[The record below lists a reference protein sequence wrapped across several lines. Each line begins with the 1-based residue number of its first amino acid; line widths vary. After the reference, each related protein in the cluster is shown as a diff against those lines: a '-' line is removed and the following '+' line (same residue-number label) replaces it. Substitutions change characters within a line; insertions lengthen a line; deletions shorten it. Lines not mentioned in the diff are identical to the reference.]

1 LLELFMTLRLLILLG
16 LAGLLAACSSNEPP
30 APAPAKP
37 IQAAAI
43 KLPVGPG
50 PLQPFQRE
58 LSGQLLGVP
67 SGAEVELALLVIDE
81 RGRPQKLLTS
91 TTLQGNN
98 QSLPFQ
104 LRFNPEAFPV
114 GARVELRG
122 RASKSGQLI
131 LHLPSQRIDQ
141 PVTQALGPLQFEP
154 AP

>member
-1 LLELFMTLRLLILLG
+1 MTLRPLVLLG
-16 LAGLLAACSSNEPP
+16 LVGLLAACSSNEPP
-30 APAPAKP
+30 NPVAAKPASAPAIKVPA
-37 IQAAAI
+37 
-43 KLPVGPG
+43 GPG

-91 TTLQGNN
+91 TVLQGNDK
-98 QSLPFQ
+98 SLPFQ

-131 LHLPSQRIDQ
+131 LHLPSLRIEQ
-141 PVTQALGPLQFEP
+141 PNTQALGPLQFET

>member
-1 LLELFMTLRLLILLG
+1 MTLRPFILLG
-16 LAGLLAACSSNEPP
+16 LVGLLAACSSND
-30 APAPAKP
+30 AAKP
-37 IQAAAI
+37 SPTKAVTAPTTKA
-43 KLPVGPG
+43 PDGPG

-67 SGAEVELALLVIDE
+67 AGAEVELALLVIDAQ
-81 RGRPQKLLTS
+81 GRPQKLLTS
-91 TTLQGNN
+91 TKLAGNN

-131 LHLPSQRIDQ
+131 LHLPSVQIQQ
-141 PVTQALGPLQFEP
+141 PTTQALGALQFEP

>member
-1 LLELFMTLRLLILLG
+1 MTLRPLVLLG
-16 LAGLLAACSSNEPP
+16 LIGLLAACSSNEPP
-30 APAPAKP
+30 QTVAAKPAAPVVKAPA
-37 IQAAAI
+37 
-43 KLPVGPG
+43 GPG

-67 SGAEVELALLVIDE
+67 GGAEVELALLVIDD

-91 TTLQGNN
+91 TVLQGNDK
-98 QSLPFQ
+98 SLPFQ

-131 LHLPSQRIDQ
+131 LHLPSVRIEQ
-141 PVTQALGPLQFEP
+141 PNTQALGALQFET

>member
-1 LLELFMTLRLLILLG
+1 LELFMTLRPLILLS
-16 LAGLLAACSSNEPP
+16 LFGLLAACSSNETPDP
-30 APAPAKP
+30 VPAKP
-37 IQAAAI
+37 VSA
-43 KLPVGPG
+43 PVAKAPTGPG

-67 SGAEVELALLVIDE
+67 TGAEVELALLVIDE

-91 TTLQGNN
+91 TKLQGNN

-114 GARVELRG
+114 GQRVELRG

-131 LHLPSQRIDQ
+131 LHLPSMRIEQ
-141 PVTQALGPLQFEP
+141 PTTQALGPLQFET